1 MSTMSR
7 GFLASQATAA
17 LQVMVLPLV
26 SQRDLMKA
34 HSFLD
39 MLMIAAAGLRA
50 ENVNNIINNISKLLP
65 LRPSKDVLQY
75 KFFSGDV

>member
-50 ENVNNIINNISKLLP
+50 EKVNNISKLLP
-65 LRPSKDVLQY
+65 LRPSKDVLQC

>member
-39 MLMIAAAGLRA
+39 MLRMAAAGLRA
-50 ENVNNIINNISKLLP
+50 ENVNNIISKLLP

>member
-39 MLMIAAAGLRA
+39 MLRIAAAGLRA
-50 ENVNNIINNISKLLP
+50 ENVNNISKLLS
-65 LRPSKDVLQY
+65 LRPSKDALQF